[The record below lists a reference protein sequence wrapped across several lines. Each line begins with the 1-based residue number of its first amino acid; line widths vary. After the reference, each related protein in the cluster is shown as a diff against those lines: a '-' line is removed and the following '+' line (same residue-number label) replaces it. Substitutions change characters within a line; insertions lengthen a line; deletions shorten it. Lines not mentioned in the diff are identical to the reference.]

1 MSSKTW
7 RTLRKTNPKKPS
19 TVSGRVASRAP
30 ARRIQTSLTTLSRS
44 WRPCSAGKSWRKT
57 VAAIFSRRSCA
68 RWSSS
73 RRAPSS
79 PRRRRSIRSW
89 RSVDVSSLTS
99 RMSVFRWFPGIRCRA
114 AIGLRRPVFRHARTT
129 NVGVGDIFPQS
140 DTSLP
145 VFFLSQT
152 GTRTAWQ
159 GRGTKDAVE
168 GDDRASALVPGVVGA
183 GATRSTRLPAG
194 LPGDRCWR
202 VIRGRRRLISSRG
215 RIIRGGEFP
224 GIRLGD
230 RRRARGD
237 RPATHLQGRDPNL
250 RPAARSSTALA
261 GRPGAVRPVGSP
273 NNLTM
278 T

>member
-1 MSSKTW
+1 M
-7 RTLRKTNPKKPS
+7 
-19 TVSGRVASRAP
+19 
-30 ARRIQTSLTTLSRS
+30 
-44 WRPCSAGKSWRKT
+44 RPLEQ
-57 VAAIFSRRSCA
+57 F
-68 RWSSS
+68 
-73 RRAPSS
+73 S
-79 PRRRRSIRSW
+79 PRTVIAPPQAVDQKLEVGGCVVAHFKDVRVPVVPRIRR
-89 RSVDVSSLTS
+89 
-99 RMSVFRWFPGIRCRA
+99 RA
-114 AIGLRRPVFRHARTT
+114 AIGLRRPVSRHARTT

-140 DTSLP
+140 DPSLP

-152 GTRTAWQ
+152 RTRTAWQ
-159 GRGTKDAVE
+159 GRGTKDA
-168 GDDRASALVPGVVGA
+168 DDCDAESGSWVPGVVGA

-215 RIIRGGEFP
+215 RIIRRGGFP
-224 GIRLGD
+224 GIRLRG

-273 NNLTM
+273 NHLT
-278 T
+278 